1 MNFEEDTSVEKVV
14 LGLTLFL
21 NAGLALGS
29 LALAMSFIFTE
40 RDVSNLSI
48 LHPAV
53 GYTISAVIILICLK
67 RSSMDYKIIHAT
79 RDSIPL
85 LVFSIAVYQSGVI
98 ENWILFQL
106 TVTILFTCISL
117 YFNNKKLY

>member
-29 LALAMSFIFTE
+29 LALAMSFIFTD
-40 RDVSNLSI
+40 RNVSNLSI

-67 RSSMDYKIIHAT
+67 KYSMNYKIIHAT

-85 LVFSIAVYQSGVI
+85 LVFSISIYQSGVR

-106 TVTILFTCISL
+106 TFSILFTCISL
-117 YFNNKKLY
+117 